1 MKKTILIILVAA
13 FAITMQAQDN
23 QKSQEIKTIFG
34 SPNGKI
40 TSGGYGAITVNYSKI
55 DGKDAVLVGGRGGWI
70 INHHFVL
77 GLAGMGFASDL
88 SYESNTNYNS
98 DDYFLTGGY
107 GGLLLETILMPF
119 SAVNIS
125 IPVTIGA
132 GGAAYVKTD
141 YYSGYEDYYNYPY
154 DNYNSAFFV
163 LEPGIE
169 VNLNVVKFMRV
180 TFGGYYRYTS
190 GLNLMEP
197 VNGFEKD
204 GVKVD
209 GDILNGFSGG
219 LTLKFG
225 KF

>member
-1 MKKTILIILVAA
+1 MKKSILIILLAA
-13 FAITMQAQDN
+13 FAISLQAQDR
-23 QKSQEIKTIFG
+23 QQTQEMKTIFG
-34 SPNGKI
+34 GPNDKI
-40 TSGGYGAITVNYSKI
+40 IHGGYGAFTVNYSKI

-88 SYESNTNYNS
+88 SYESDFAYNP

-132 GGAAYVKTD
+132 GGATYAYKYSYNNWDD
-141 YYSGYEDYYNYPY
+141 YYY
-154 DNYNSAFFV
+154 DAYDASAYFV
-163 LEPGIE
+163 IEPGVEI
-169 VNLNVVKFMRV
+169 NLNVVKFMRV

-190 GLNLMEP
+190 GLNLMNP
-197 VNGFEKD
+197 D
-204 GVKVD
+204 GVKAD
-209 GDILNGFSGG
+209 SNILNGFSGG
-219 LTLKFG
+219 LSLKFG